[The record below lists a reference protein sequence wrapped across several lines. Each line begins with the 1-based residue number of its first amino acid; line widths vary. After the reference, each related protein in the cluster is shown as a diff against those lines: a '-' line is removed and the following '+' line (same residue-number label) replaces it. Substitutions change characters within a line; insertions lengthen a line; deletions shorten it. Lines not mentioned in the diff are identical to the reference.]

1 MPSLQSRARAAA
13 WTYLLLVVLGITNL
27 MVLPGRF
34 IVPGDTAATA
44 RAILAQEGLYR
55 AWVVGSLASVVVFL
69 FLALLLYRLFQEV
82 DPAQAALM
90 AILVLVQIPLGF
102 LDGILQL
109 GVLSVL
115 KGPSLPALA
124 DPATRD
130 TLAGLLLALSRHA
143 TTVSETFWGLWLLPL
158 GLLVLR
164 SRFLPTFLG
173 VWLILNGLAYVAL
186 SALGILA
193 PDLGKRAFLAFQPF
207 LFGEMAFT
215 LWLLFRGV
223 RPKAEP
229 AAA

>member
-1 MPSLQSRARAAA
+1 MPTLQTRARAAG

-27 MVLPGRF
+27 MLLPGKF
-34 IVPGDTAATA
+34 LVPGDPAASA

-55 AWVVGSLASVVVFL
+55 VWVASSLASVVVFL
-69 FLALLLYRLFQEV
+69 LLSLRLYRLFQDV
-82 DPAQAALM
+82 DREQAALM

-158 GLLVLR
+158 GLLVIR

-215 LWLLFRGV
+215 LWLLFRGA
-223 RPKAEP
+223 RPGTEP
-229 AAA
+229 APA